1 MNRVL
6 RLTND
11 TQKADYSLNNQQE
24 LSALLTQYFPAKY
37 QYLFAH
43 AEQQPDGAIIWSTS
57 VSGHPTPLSSLDKV
71 EFSNNHR
78 LLCERLNDIQTRAN
92 KLLEQKQITQEQ
104 YLLLEKAAVLPDTE
118 SVYIINNQPVITWWP
133 RTTPLPAPVVPPAA
147 IQPTAPIAAAAIAS
161 NKNRWLALFGF
172 LILLLLFALLFSW
185 LRGCFDPK
193 TLPPAVENTHVEPAP
208 KPIPEPIPEPAPEPE
223 PIPEPA
229 PEPVPEPEPV
239 PVKPL
244 TPMEKCLQT
253 EMQKRGMTDAKAN
266 SVCYAKLNPPVRKV
280 CPVNRN
286 PKDAPQVVIIFDA
299 SYSMNMSMKLTRQ
312 QIDYIEETWEPF
324 TGWDVE
330 PRRISV
336 AKTALGEIVKHIPND
351 TNIMTIVAADC
362 EKIQSTGNIT
372 PNNRS
377 SLLNFIKR
385 IEPDGGTP
393 LADSIAQ
400 ANKSI
405 KDNNRDTI
413 IILISDGVESCEKD
427 PCAAARALKRAHP
440 KAVINVIDIMGSGA
454 GNCVAKATGGKVFTA
469 KNAKDV
475 AVMMKKALSD
485 YIPEGCN

>member
-6 RLTND
+6 RLTSD
-11 TQKADYSLNNQQE
+11 TQKADYSLKNQQE
-24 LSALLTQYFPAKY
+24 LLALLTQYFPAKY

-43 AEQQPDGAIIWSTS
+43 GEQQPDGAIIWSTS
-57 VSGHPTPLSSLDKV
+57 VSGHPVSLSSLDKI

-92 KLLEQKQITQEQ
+92 KLLEEKLITQEQ
-104 YLLLEKAAVLPDTE
+104 HLLLKKASAFPDTE

-133 RTTPLPAPVVPPAA
+133 RMSPLAVPIPAPASIQPAA
-147 IQPTAPIAAAAIAS
+147 LIAAAAAPDR
-161 NKNRWLALFGF
+161 NRWLASFGF
-172 LILLLLFALLFSW
+172 LILLLLFVLLFSW

-193 TLPPAVENTHVEPAP
+193 TLPAVAENTHVEPAP
-208 KPIPEPIPEPAPEPE
+208 KPIPES
-223 PIPEPA
+223 
-229 PEPVPEPEPV
+229 VLV
-239 PVKPL
+239 PVNPL

-253 EMQKRGMTDAKAN
+253 EIQKHGRTDTRDN
-266 SVCYAKLNPPVRKV
+266 SVCNVKLNPPIRKV

-286 PKDAPQVVIIFDA
+286 PQDAPQVLIIFDA
-299 SYSMNMSMKLTRQ
+299 SYSMNMSMNLTKQ
-312 QIDYIEETWEPF
+312 QIDYIKESRKLF
-324 TGWDVE
+324 AGWDVE
-330 PRRISV
+330 PRRINV
-336 AKTALGEIVKHIPND
+336 AKKALGEIVKNIPND
-351 TNIMTIVAADC
+351 TNIITIVAADC

-377 SLLNFIKR
+377 SLLSFIKR

-393 LADSIAQ
+393 LADSITQ
-400 ANKSI
+400 ANRSI

-454 GNCVAKATGGKVFTA
+454 GNCVAQATGGKVFTA
-469 KNAKDV
+469 TNTKDV
-475 AVMMKKALSD
+475 AMMMEKAFND